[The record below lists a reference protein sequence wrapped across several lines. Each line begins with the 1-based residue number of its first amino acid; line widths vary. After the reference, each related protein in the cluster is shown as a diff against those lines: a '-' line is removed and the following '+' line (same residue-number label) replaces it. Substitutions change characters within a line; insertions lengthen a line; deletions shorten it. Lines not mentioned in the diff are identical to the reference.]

1 MFGEAPLG
9 SLSDQPRNILRNPGL
24 GDLDMSIVKDTKLG
38 ILGEA
43 GNLQFRVEFFNLL
56 NRANFGF
63 LNTGAA
69 VFAGSTSPS
78 LNTCVNSV
86 QCNVQAP
93 LSSAG
98 QITTTATTS
107 RQIQLALRV
116 SF

>member
-1 MFGEAPLG
+1 MFGESQLG
-9 SLSDQPRNILRNPGL
+9 SLSNQPRNVMRNPGL
-24 GDLDMSIVKDTKLG
+24 GDLDMSIAKDTKLG
-38 ILGEA
+38 ILGES

-63 LNTGAA
+63 LNAGAS
-69 VFAGSTSPS
+69 VFAGSTT

-93 LSSAG
+93 LGTAG
-98 QITTTATTS
+98 QITTTNTTA
-107 RQIQLALRV
+107 RQVQLALRV